1 MIDSQFF
8 RFVVKAFQEFQSWI
22 FNESFNSYLEVFFG
36 GIGFMRNY
44 EINEMEREII
54 GRVEKERLFLAFL
67 SSHYP

>member
-1 MIDSQFF
+1 MNRLTVIWRYF
-8 RFVVKAFQEFQSWI
+8 
-22 FNESFNSYLEVFFG
+22 
-36 GIGFMRNY
+36 IGFMRNY